1 VSLAK
6 IKLKKLEPAVEITI
20 EEPKVVEETVTKEE
34 PVVEEPKAVEAT
46 VKTEEEKETASEPEN
61 KVTLKKKEGDSCPDG
76 KIQTFKGCEDIAKA
90 ESDQSEAK
98 ASAEARAKADA
109 LAAVKSPMQ
118 AEEAA
123 AKAQAE
129 ATAKASKTSTQNTN
143 SRSRNKAG
151 VLRSS
156 WDRPASGWG
165 NFVAP

>member
-1 VSLAK
+1 MTFSLEKVSAQSSST
-6 IKLKKLEPAVEITI
+6 PTA
-20 EEPKVVEETVTKEE
+20 EE
-34 PVVEEPKAVEAT
+34 PVAEA
-46 VKTEEEKETASEPEN
+46 KTEKETASEPEN